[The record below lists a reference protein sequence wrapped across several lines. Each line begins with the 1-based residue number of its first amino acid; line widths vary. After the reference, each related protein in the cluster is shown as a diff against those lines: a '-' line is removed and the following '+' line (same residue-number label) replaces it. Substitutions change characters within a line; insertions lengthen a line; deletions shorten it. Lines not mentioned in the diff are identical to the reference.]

1 MSAFSLRAAGKVKE
15 AVDELTHI
23 IEVAQ
28 IANSNRELDLYS
40 SNFLV
45 PLERVLETRGI
56 LRRLLHAHEDAL
68 KDLERAIEIEE
79 HDARIYFLIGD
90 SKSILGDYDPAVT
103 FFNIAQSKGYANL
116 YTLAVN
122 RGMVLRLLN
131 RSAAAMEDFLQAKLL
146 MTVNRHGLGLGSSPT
161 RPSNDGGAQPPLS
174 AMSSNN
180 NLTVN
185 LPPAGGHAREDHE
198 VERIR
203 LDVLRAMCVLDVKV
217 SKCHPLDRLCGD
229 TR

>member
-1 MSAFSLRAAGKVKE
+1 M
-15 AVDELTHI
+15 DELTHI

-28 IANSNRELDLYS
+28 IANTNRELDIYS

-131 RSAAAMEDFLQAKLL
+131 RSAAAMEDFLQAKML
-146 MTVNRHGLGLGSSPT
+146 MTANKPGFSHGAAVSSSSRPFKEGSAQLS
-161 RPSNDGGAQPPLS
+161 SN
-174 AMSSNN
+174 AMSNN
-180 NLTVN
+180 NNNNNVAVN
-185 LPPAGGHAREDHE
+185 LPPGGHTREDHE
-198 VERIR
+198 VEKIR

-217 SKCHPLDRLCGD
+217 CDQKQTTQIVQTHDSLYKGIIL
-229 TR
+229 

>member
-1 MSAFSLRAAGKVKE
+1 ME
-15 AVDELTHI
+15 QLTHI

-28 IANSNRELDLYS
+28 IANTNRELDIYS

-68 KDLERAIEIEE
+68 KDLERAIQIEE

-116 YTLAVN
+116 YNLAVN

-131 RSAAAMEDFLQAKLL
+131 RSAAAMEDFLQAKSL
-146 MTVNRHGLGLGSSPT
+146 MIANKPGLGYGAAVSSSRPTKDGSSKLSIGDM
-161 RPSNDGGAQPPLS
+161 SN
-174 AMSSNN
+174 SNN
-180 NLTVN
+180 NNNVAVN
-185 LPPAGGHAREDHE
+185 LQSGGRAREDLE

-217 SKCHPLDRLCGD
+217 SYTLLAPFITKF
-229 TR
+229 